1 MLSHA
6 AEASFQK
13 GLDAFRAGQNIEA
26 TALFEA
32 AIELERR
39 KGGSG
44 LQPRYLSYYGVCLA
58 VHADRTREGI
68 YFCREA
74 IAREGYNAD
83 LRLNHAKALLAADKR
98 RDAHESLVRGL
109 AFQPGH
115 PEIRMLLKKMGI
127 RKRPIL
133 PFLERENPFNVKLGR
148 ITRTK

>member
-13 GLDAFRAGQNIEA
+13 GLDAFQADRNIEA
-26 TALFEA
+26 MALFEA

-39 KGGSG
+39 KGGNG
-44 LQPRYLSYYGVCLA
+44 IQPRYLSFYGVCLA
-58 VHADRTREGI
+58 VHADRTREGV

-83 LRLNHAKALLAADKR
+83 LHLNHARALLAADKR
-98 RDAHESLVRGL
+98 RDAHEALTRGL
-109 AFQPGH
+109 AFQPEH
-115 PEIRMLLKKMGI
+115 REIRILLKKMGI
-127 RKRPIL
+127 RKRPVL
-133 PFLERENPFNVKLGR
+133 PFLERENPVNVKLGR